1 MTMLVILA
9 AAVGLAVLA
18 AMLWVFVGWQ
28 KKRRR
33 QARLDMAFSRART
46 VERTGSGLQGTPYSV
61 YGESAWADHTRDS
74 R

>member
-1 MTMLVILA
+1 MIVILA
-9 AAVGLAVLA
+9 AAVGIAVLTVL
-18 AMLWVFVGWQ
+18 LWAFFGWQ

-33 QARLDMAFSRART
+33 QARLDIAFSRART

-61 YGESAWADHTRDS
+61 YGESAWADHTRDG